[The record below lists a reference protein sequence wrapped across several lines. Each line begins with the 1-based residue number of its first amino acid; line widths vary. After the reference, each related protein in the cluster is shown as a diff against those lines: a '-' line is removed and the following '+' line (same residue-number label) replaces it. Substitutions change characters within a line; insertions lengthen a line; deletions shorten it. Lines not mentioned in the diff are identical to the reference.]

1 MLSFCTL
8 TSLRW
13 FCAIRRLS
21 LYCSALTFIQLRWVE
36 GCRDVAIVT
45 GGECLHCVAIHF
57 ARTFSTI
64 RLLQWGF
71 TKEMTHSPA
80 VPRTTEGWGGGGGSG
95 RPSLRNWMS
104 HFLSKI
110 ALKNSNCG
118 NVRRKWIARQCELSP
133 FSNDINVAPSA
144 VLLTEAEWTLK
155 KTNIVRDHKL
165 RKMGTCQRT
174 KRMLETSR
182 DVESWSWRYRV

>member
-1 MLSFCTL
+1 MLLLLLEGSAYTALRSILRELFPQFDFFSGV
-8 TSLRW
+8 SLRKW
-13 FCAIRRLS
+13 LIHLRCLERR
-21 LYCSALTFIQLRWVE
+21 
-36 GCRDVAIVT
+36 RD
-45 GGECLHCVAIHF
+45 G
-57 ARTFSTI
+57 
-64 RLLQWGF
+64 
-71 TKEMTHSPA
+71 
-80 VPRTTEGWGGGGGSG
+80 GGGGGSG